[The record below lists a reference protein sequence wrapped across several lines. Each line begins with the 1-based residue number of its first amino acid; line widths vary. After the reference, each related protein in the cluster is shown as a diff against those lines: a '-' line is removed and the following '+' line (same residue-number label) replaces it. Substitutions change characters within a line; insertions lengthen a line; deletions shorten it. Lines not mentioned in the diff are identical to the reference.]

1 MARSDDQLMRRPPE
15 DLLAIPPR
23 EDTWRDAGLSGIIRY
38 VLQVFTERWLII
50 ASTLALGV
58 VALGAY
64 LILLPHQ
71 QVYEAEVQM
80 LVEPQSRAPLID
92 NETPSNDP
100 SSGYYE
106 TQQRILR
113 SRTLARRTLAS
124 LKAGKTTAAE
134 GLTTAEELAAADKV
148 PANEVDR
155 FLSALSV
162 NRISNTSLM
171 EVRFEAS
178 DPEYAAR
185 VANAHT
191 QAYVRQSVE
200 LMLLA
205 SREASNWLLQPLEE
219 QKGKLQAGEAE
230 LKRYQR
236 DYGRLED
243 RQALQTQRLTELNA
257 TVLRT
262 RANRVSKETAY
273 RQLEMARQSGKPLH
287 DFAGLVSSA
296 SMVQQLSGE
305 LASLQRRDAE
315 LSAQY
320 GPRHPERVKIAE
332 AIAFTTG
339 RLDEEV
345 GRAIDA
351 AGRDVEAAR
360 QEEQRAIASLDSQ
373 TSESSTWSRKAVDYE
388 ALKREVANDRTLFEK
403 LEQHSR
409 QLHLA
414 SGYELSNIRVMD
426 PAEVPSSPIPD
437 HRRRNVAL
445 AGFASVLLSLVLA
458 FGVHYLDAR
467 LRSPEDIR
475 AHLGLPYLGMVPK
488 LPRAAQHGMGGE
500 LADMPQPFHEAIRD
514 LRTHILCTP
523 AGQEAKILL
532 VASAA
537 TDEGKTLVASALAT
551 GLAQVVH
558 PVLLI
563 DLDLRQPSLHEQF
576 GVTLAPGLTELF
588 HGQASAREAIRPT
601 KIPGLWILTA
611 GGIASRNPGDL
622 LGSGMFRPL
631 MENLPKYFDRIV
643 LDSPPVMLFTD
654 ASVVAHEQAGV
665 VFVVSADRTGR
676 LAAQAALDRLE
687 AVGARFVG
695 AVINRADLNQSG
707 SAFYPRYNDY
717 ARAKRETKSA

>member
-1 MARSDDQLMRRPPE
+1 MARSDDQLIRRPPE

-23 EDTWRDAGLSGIIRY
+23 EDTWRDAGLSGIVRY
-38 VLQVFTERWLII
+38 ILQVFTERWLII
-50 ASTLALGV
+50 AATLALGV

-64 LILLPHQ
+64 LILLPHK

-80 LVEPQSRAPLID
+80 LVEPESRAPLID
-92 NETPSNDP
+92 NNDTQ
-100 SSGYYE
+100 SLDTNSGYYE
-106 TQQRILR
+106 TQQRILK

-124 LKAGKTTAAE
+124 LKAPASEANQVPS
-134 GLTTAEELAAADKV
+134 TAEELAAADKI

-155 FLSALSV
+155 FLGSLSV
-162 NRISNTSLM
+162 NRISNTSLI
-171 EVRFEAS
+171 EVRFLAS
-178 DPEYAAR
+178 DPEYAAK

-205 SREASNWLLQPLEE
+205 SRQASNWLLQPLEE

-273 RQLEMARQSGKPLH
+273 RQLELARRSGKPLH

-488 LPRAAQHGMGGE
+488 LRTCRSPSTKPSEICAHTFCAHPR
-500 LADMPQPFHEAIRD
+500 DRK
-514 LRTHILCTP
+514 RRSCWSP
-523 AGQEAKILL
+523 ARRPMK
-532 VASAA
+532 
-537 TDEGKTLVASALAT
+537 
-551 GLAQVVH
+551 
-558 PVLLI
+558 
-563 DLDLRQPSLHEQF
+563 
-576 GVTLAPGLTELF
+576 
-588 HGQASAREAIRPT
+588 ARRWSPRR
-601 KIPGLWILTA
+601 W
-611 GGIASRNPGDL
+611 
-622 LGSGMFRPL
+622 
-631 MENLPKYFDRIV
+631 
-643 LDSPPVMLFTD
+643 PPV
-654 ASVVAHEQAGV
+654 SRR
-665 VFVVSADRTGR
+665 SC
-676 LAAQAALDRLE
+676 
-687 AVGARFVG
+687 
-695 AVINRADLNQSG
+695 I
-707 SAFYPRYNDY
+707 PCC
-717 ARAKRETKSA
+717 